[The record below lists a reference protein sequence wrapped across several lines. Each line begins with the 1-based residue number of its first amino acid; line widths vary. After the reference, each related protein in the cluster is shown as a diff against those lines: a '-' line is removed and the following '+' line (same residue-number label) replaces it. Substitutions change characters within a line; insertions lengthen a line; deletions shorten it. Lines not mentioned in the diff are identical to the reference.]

1 MSWLDASEVFLMD
14 VVSRDRVDDLRSTID
29 VSPESVDTDDETPR
43 EVREAREG
51 GHWWCRRVSAA
62 RA

>member
-1 MSWLDASEVFLMD
+1 MSWLDANEVFLMD

-29 VSPESVDTDDETPR
+29 VSTESADAADEAPR
-43 EVREAREG
+43 QVREG